1 MKKIIMYTAVLCGII
16 SFNAC
21 VKSEIRKK
29 MVLAVPQF
37 MERNA
42 YYSSLKMQAPTEV
55 KAAGKFILY
64 NNYMLLQD
72 MFRGIHIID
81 VTNMSSPT
89 KIGFIPAG
97 NVNDFAMKDNFLY
110 LDCNRDL
117 VTLNLSDINN
127 ITLANIQ
134 VDVFDNLNGQS
145 STVNNQIFTGYKYV
159 DTVIVEDASNNYY
172 ISKVGVFNTMEVA
185 FSSSANLASSA
196 SGSTT
201 SIGGSMARFCIVGN
215 YMYTVDVS
223 RLITFNLQNAA
234 APSNTNTAT
243 LGWQIETVY
252 PMKDKLFIGS
262 ANGMFIYSI
271 ANAAAPQAQGT
282 FSHARVCDPVI
293 ADGNYAYVTLR
304 SGTQCQGF
312 TNQLDVVNIT
322 DVTKPTLVKSYNL
335 TNPHGLSKKDNTLY
349 ICDGKD
355 GLRIMNVADVNAVST
370 TKTIAMAETFD
381 VIATGNN
388 AFISAKDGIHLM
400 DISNAENPTQKS
412 IIK

>member
-1 MKKIIMYTAVLCGII
+1 MKKIVMYTLVLCSII

-29 MVLAVPQF
+29 MVFAVPQF

-42 YYSSLKMQAPTEV
+42 YYNSLKMQALTEV

-72 MFRGIHIID
+72 RYRGIHIID
-81 VTNMSSPT
+81 VSNMTSPK

-97 NVNDFAMKDNFLY
+97 NANDFAMKDNFLY

-127 ITLANIQ
+127 ITLANVQ
-134 VDVFDNLNGQS
+134 ADMFNSFNG
-145 STVNNQIFTGYKYV
+145 VGNNANNEIFTGYEYV
-159 DTVIVEDASNNYY
+159 DTVMVQS
-172 ISKVGVFNTMEVA
+172 ISEQNQMVKLGTFNTMEVA
-185 FSSSANLASSA
+185 FSSTANLASSA

-201 SIGGSMARFCIVGN
+201 SVGGSMARFCIVGD
-215 YMYTVDVS
+215 YMYTVDAS
-223 RLITFNLQNAA
+223 SLITFSLQNTT
-234 APSNTNTAT
+234 APSRTNTAA

-262 ANGMFIYSI
+262 GNGMFIYSI
-271 ANAAAPQAQGT
+271 ANPATPAAQGT
-282 FSHARVCDPVI
+282 FSHARDPVI

-312 TNQLDVVNIT
+312 SNQLDVVNIT

-355 GLRIMNVADVNAVST
+355 GLRIMNVADVNAVTT

-400 DISNAENPTQKS
+400 DITNAENPTEKS